1 MEGNRMEN
9 VVLMPQ
15 TVEYYQKELTR
26 MLETERYDEAIR
38 LLNFLLH
45 CSFVDHRT
53 EEEWRSL
60 LHWLQ
65 TMFPEH
71 ENGREEEW
79 SEEAIRR
86 QVLRRK
92 TELDRSYTDKLY
104 GMLQQ
109 TDSPEKQML
118 ALEQLMHIE
127 DPGIDEYLRL
137 WLCGQPLHPLIQFKG
152 LQALK
157 IRGETGAIC
166 LPRSG
171 RNILVNIEDT
181 PLSPDEFPEQVAE
194 VMQTLQHVSDST
206 EPDLYQFAG
215 QMWELF
221 ISSVYGTALY
231 NRLCGHGPESADA
244 WAAAIHTV
252 FAEIVH
258 GKANRGDIV
267 ELYGITANLQ
277 SEYNEAYQIL
287 QAFFRGAQIK

>member
-1 MEGNRMEN
+1 MEGDRMEN

-38 LLNFLLH
+38 LLNFLLR
-45 CSFVDHRT
+45 CSSVDRRT
-53 EEEWRSL
+53 EEEWQSL
-60 LHWLQ
+60 LDWLL

-71 ENGREEEW
+71 GTGGEEEW

-86 QVLRRK
+86 QVFRRK
-92 TELDRSYTDKLY
+92 TESDHRYKDKLY

-109 TDSPEKQML
+109 SDSPDKQML
-118 ALEQLMHIE
+118 ALEQLMHID
-127 DPGIDEYLRL
+127 DPGIDEYLKL

-157 IRGETGAIC
+157 KRGETGTVS

-171 RNILVNIEDT
+171 KTILVNIEDT

-194 VMQTLQHVSDST
+194 VTHKLQHVSDST
-206 EPDLYQFAG
+206 EPELYPFAE

-221 ISSVYGTALY
+221 ISSVYGTAVY
-231 NRLCGHGPESADA
+231 SRLCGHGPEFADA

-252 FAEIVH
+252 LAEIVH
-258 GKANRGDIV
+258 GKADRRDIV
-267 ELYGITANLQ
+267 ELYGITSNLQ
-277 SEYNEAYQIL
+277 REYHEAYQML
-287 QAFFRGAQIK
+287 QAFIQGAQMK